1 MTLGSG
7 YAAKTPERLFISP
20 GRTCGFAAEISVGHY
35 YRSFGEPP
43 ITSQA
48 RGEHLLDEAVEAG
61 LSGSDLMTLHPG

>member
-1 MTLGSG
+1 MTLGTS
-7 YAAKTPERLFISP
+7 YAAEASERLSIYA